1 MIKLQPKPVKEYAYI
16 GLEINLKDKELL
28 KRYGGSVAKGMRLIL
43 DAVREELE
51 TLVQKNEKEKI
62 EKKNK
67 QEVS

>member
-1 MIKLQPKPVKEYAYI
+1 
-16 GLEINLKDKELL
+16 
-28 KRYGGSVAKGMRLIL
+28 MRLIL

-67 QEVS
+67 QEVN